1 MGLALGLLVG
11 LGGCGDDGTTHGSGT
26 GPLPALPALVE
37 PTSGST
43 LNTDTPFFTVRNASG
58 FDAGQADYTFWV
70 VVSSTD
76 RHVASLTVPAG
87 RSTTSVQ
94 FPGPLV
100 RGATLAWFV
109 TAVST
114 SGLETASSR
123 GTFRLPPIECGL
135 SEGPWARTVEGF
147 WGPAT
152 CQNIYN
158 NPQDAIGAPNAGGSG
173 PYDFFG
179 FVSLGNGG
187 WVDVD
192 MVGCTVDDAG
202 DDIRV
207 YQSVG
212 SEEVTLWASSNPDG
226 PWVLVDYRQRCGQ
239 RSPGLFSRHCD
250 FDLADAGLEAARY
263 FRVQDGELFPCPGDT
278 VSEGADIDAVEI
290 LSPAP

>member
-1 MGLALGLLVG
+1 VG
-11 LGGCGDDGTTHGSGT
+11 LGACGDDGINGGNNTGT
-26 GPLPALPALVE
+26 LPATPRLLEPA
-37 PTSGST
+37 SGAT
-43 LNTDTPFFTVRNASG
+43 LGSDTPFFTVRNASG
-58 FDAGQADYTFWV
+58 FDSGQADYTFWV
-70 VVSSTD
+70 TVASTD

-87 RSTTSVQ
+87 RGTTSIQ

-114 SGLETASSR
+114 SGLETASGR
-123 GTFRLPPIECGL
+123 GTFRLPPVDCGL
-135 SEGPWARTVEGF
+135 SGEEEPWARAVEGF
-147 WGPAT
+147 FVPGA

-158 NPQDAIGAPNAGGSG
+158 DPGDALGAPDAGGRG
-173 PYDFFG
+173 PFDFFG

-192 MVGCTVDDAG
+192 MVGCTVDAPG
-202 DDIRV
+202 DDVRV

-263 FRVQDGELFPCPGDT
+263 FRVQDGELYPCPGDT

-290 LSPAP
+290 LSPGS